1 LTPECYLDVEFVYLR
16 YLFSLQVK
24 SEVLGKMYAVLGK
37 RHGRIV
43 SEHMVE
49 GSSTFTVTAHL
60 PVVESLQFANEIRH
74 VAPCQCDQESML

>member
-1 LTPECYLDVEFVYLR
+1 MIIN
-16 YLFSLQVK
+16 LFLKLHFKVK

-43 SEHMVE
+43 SENMVE

-60 PVVESLQFANEIRH
+60 PVVESLQFANEIR
-74 VAPCQCDQESML
+74 

>member
-1 LTPECYLDVEFVYLR
+1 LIKGAGSFVAIVAIYAQT
-16 YLFSLQVK
+16 FKIFTNICFQVK

-43 SEHMVE
+43 SENMVE

-60 PVVESLQFANEIRH
+60 PVVESLQFANEIR
-74 VAPCQCDQESML
+74 

>member
-1 LTPECYLDVEFVYLR
+1 
-16 YLFSLQVK
+16 
-24 SEVLGKMYAVLGK
+24 MYAVLGK

-60 PVVESLQFANEIRH
+60 PVVESLQFANEIRF
-74 VAPCQCDQESML
+74 VDYSCDPSSGHKKSRNIWIPNI